1 MPDHRPGA
9 AREQWYGAQ
18 DAARFL
24 GIHRST
30 LNAAVR
36 QGLIVPDQF
45 TPGGHARFRQETLEA
60 YRTHLAEAAAASRE
74 GALAPARVLA
84 EVAHLLVAPAQLE
97 QVAGAV
103 VESIRHALPG
113 VVMCCIAAR
122 TGDASD
128 RFRMRVL
135 AQHGFPHWIF
145 TDYSRYR
152 STFRFATIAA
162 LQSLEP
168 QVREDCARE
177 TLFGG
182 TARLFRLVPL
192 GAYAVQP
199 IVWGSEAL
207 GVIVCVYQHPHVFD
221 ETERMLL
228 QGVGDELAA
237 ALQNT
242 GQLQHVTSNLAHA
255 HALMR
260 HALRLRADPAARV
273 APFAGGEPPGM
284 PAQAMGELFRRL
296 TGARAV
302 CALGFG
308 VDLATTDAHLLDLA
322 CQACAGDEMAY
333 AEWNESGALYTGI
346 GASVPQ
352 ERGRRGGVAAIW
364 PGTRVAPEADHALL
378 VTFAGAYVVGVGRE

>member
-1 MPDHRPGA
+1 MPDHHPGA

-18 DAARFL
+18 DAARLL

-60 YRTHLAEAAAASRE
+60 YRTHLTDAAAASHQ

-84 EVAHLLVAPAQLE
+84 EVAHLLIAPTPLE
-97 QVAGAV
+97 QVAGTV
-103 VESIRHALPG
+103 VEGIRHALPG
-113 VVMCCIAAR
+113 VDMCCIAAR
-122 TGDASD
+122 TGDSAD

-152 STFRFATIAA
+152 STFRFATTAA

-168 QVREDCARE
+168 QFCEDSAHE
-177 TLFGG
+177 KLFGG
-182 TARLFRLVPL
+182 TTRLFRLVPL

-199 IVWGSEAL
+199 IVWRIEAL
-207 GVIVCVYQHPHVFD
+207 GVIACVYQHPHVFD
-221 ETERMLL
+221 EAERMLL
-228 QGVGDELAA
+228 QGVADELAT

-242 GQLQHVTSNLAHA
+242 GLLQHLTTNLAHTRV
-255 HALMR
+255 LMR
-260 HALRLRADPAARV
+260 HALLLRADPLAR
-273 APFAGGEPPGM
+273 ATLFAGDEPSDT
-284 PAQAMGELFRRL
+284 PAQMMGELFQHL
-296 TGARAV
+296 TEASAV

-308 VDLATTDAHLLDLA
+308 VELPTTNAHLLDLA
-322 CQACAGDEMAY
+322 CQACAGDEMAF
-333 AEWNESGALYTGI
+333 AEWSEKGALYTGI
-346 GASVPQ
+346 GASVPL
-352 ERGRRGGVAAIW
+352 EHGWRGGVAAIW
-364 PGTRVAPEADHALL
+364 PGARVAPDADHALL
-378 VTFAGAYVVGVGRE
+378 VTFAGAYVVAVGRK